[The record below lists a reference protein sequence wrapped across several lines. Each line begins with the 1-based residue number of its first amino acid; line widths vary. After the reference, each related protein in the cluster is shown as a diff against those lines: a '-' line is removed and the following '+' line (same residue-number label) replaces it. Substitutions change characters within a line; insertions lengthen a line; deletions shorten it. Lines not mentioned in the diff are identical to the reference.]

1 MPKKDVDYS
10 NTIIYKIC
18 CKDDTIKDLYIG
30 HTTNFIQRKYLHKHS
45 CNNLDNTL
53 KIYNVIRC
61 NEGWENWDMV
71 EIAKYSCKDSTE
83 ARIKE
88 QEHYD
93 QLKASLN
100 SRPPYVDKNKY
111 FCNICNLQCESPKQ
125 YETHMN
131 SIKHINT
138 INLEQQIPKLPK
150 IPKTFCC
157 KNCDYI
163 TSSCKDY
170 NKHLLTRKH
179 QKTIEP
185 EDCTDMKT
193 FYCQCGN
200 EYKYRQNLYTHRK
213 SCAVLTK
220 QCTASKNVDTKTKL
234 QECTKEETTEILN
247 PTEPLSTVPTEMLLK
262 LIQQNAELIAKV
274 QQPAPQTIIN
284 NYNTTNRNSTFNLNV
299 YLNETCKDALSIDEF
314 LDTIHVKL
322 MDLENSRMLGYSEGL
337 SKIIINRLNEI
348 DAHKRP
354 IHCSDL
360 KRETMY
366 IKAGENWEK
375 ENEEKTNIK
384 RAIKIVEHKTI
395 RCIPEWIKTHPNCI
409 KSTHR
414 DSTPYLHMVKQVT
427 GGDLEKEEK
436 NINNIIKKIAEN
448 VVIKH

>member
-1 MPKKDVDYS
+1 MASTK
-10 NTIIYKIC
+10 C
-18 CKDDTIKDLYIG
+18 
-30 HTTNFIQRKYLHKHS
+30 
-45 CNNLDNTL
+45 
-53 KIYNVIRC
+53 
-61 NEGWENWDMV
+61 
-71 EIAKYSCKDSTE
+71 EI
-83 ARIKE
+83 
-88 QEHYD
+88 
-93 QLKASLN
+93 
-100 SRPPYVDKNKY
+100 
-111 FCNICNLQCESPKQ
+111 NLQLYNC
-125 YETHMN
+125 
-131 SIKHINT
+131 INC
-138 INLEQQIPKLPK
+138 NYN
-150 IPKTFCC
+150 TFS
-157 KNCDYI
+157 KR
-163 TSSCKDY
+163 DY

-185 EDCTDMKT
+185 EVCTDIKPY
-193 FYCQCGN
+193 YCVCGN
-200 EYKYRQNLYTHRK
+200 QYKYRQNLHTHKK
-213 SCAVLTK
+213 SCPVLTK
-220 QCTASKNVDTKTKL
+220 QCAASKNADKKTTL
-234 QECTKEETTEILN
+234 QEYTKEETTEI
-247 PTEPLSTVPTEMLLK
+247 PECIATPAEPLSTVPTEILLK

-274 QQPAPQTIIN
+274 QQPVTQTVIN

-322 MDLENSRMLGYSEGL
+322 MDLENSRRLGYSEGL

-384 RAIKIVEHKTI
+384 RAIKIIEHKTI

-409 KSTHR
+409 KSSHR